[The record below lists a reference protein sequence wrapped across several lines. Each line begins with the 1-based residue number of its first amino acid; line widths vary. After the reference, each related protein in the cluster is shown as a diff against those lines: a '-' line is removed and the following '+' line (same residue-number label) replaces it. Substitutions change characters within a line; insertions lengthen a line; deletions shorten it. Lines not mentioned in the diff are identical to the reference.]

1 MIEKPPDFSSWNTN
15 RIRFLLTEYKGT
27 LPAMRT
33 LYGKQ
38 AEEAET
44 LQLWIDAME
53 KELLNRH
60 EQHP

>member
-15 RIRFLLTEYKGT
+15 RIRFLLTEYQGT

-33 LYGKQ
+33 LHGKN
-38 AEEAET
+38 AEDTQT

-53 KELLNRH
+53 KELLKR
-60 EQHP
+60 EQHS